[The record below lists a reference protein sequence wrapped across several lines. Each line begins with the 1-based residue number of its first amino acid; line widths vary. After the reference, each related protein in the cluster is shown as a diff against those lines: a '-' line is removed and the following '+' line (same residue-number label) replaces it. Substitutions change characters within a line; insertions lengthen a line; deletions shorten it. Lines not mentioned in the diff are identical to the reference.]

1 MQNFIEILAAAI
13 ARQEGNKTNNIGSL
27 RDAPWFAG
35 SAPLRSLKGDTAPLS
50 RRKYADGSNLVYV
63 DRGQA
68 AGIFWMP
75 RTRQEGIAGLIHQ
88 LALQIAQGQ
97 SLKQLLNQYAPSSE
111 NQTDVY
117 IKNVMAW
124 TGITNADAPLW
135 EYLELPVPVVP
146 SQTHS

>member
-1 MQNFIEILAAAI
+1 MQNFIEILAGAMT
-13 ARQEGNKTNNIGSL
+13 RQEGNIASNNPGNL
-27 RDAPWFAG
+27 RDAPWFNG
-35 SAPLRSLKGDTAPLS
+35 TSPLRSLSGVGPVS
-50 RRKYADGSNLVYV
+50 RRKYPDGSPLVYV

-68 AGIFWMP
+68 LGIFWVP

-88 LALQIAQGQ
+88 LALQIAEGQ
-97 SLKQLLNQYAPSSE
+97 SLRKLLNQYASATE

-124 TGITNADAPLW
+124 TGITNADTPLW